1 MIYSARPSPLTATA
15 CASSLYQT
23 TRSPFPLSETC
34 RKLQTIRGC
43 PGYQQPHSW
52 TGYRCT
58 GRGFSNSATDHRRR
72 GHNPRQAL
80 YPYTRERHRNGQR
93 GRQKTGAVLRVR
105 VYPPGDRISSAAHRP
120 TLQGDRETM
129 REIQPPPCI
138 ILYRQ
143 QVDRGATQKIYIPRP
158 AVSAN
163 CRNYNELPGNYQQ
176 PAVSLSKYQQAPGR
190 GTISA
195 GSAAGD
201 RRAAARKFSRNSNGK
216 TPTGGGPGLYRNDPL
231 PALRRNTPEQQTDC
245 RGSIPKNQTLK
256 RGHPAGITGAGGFLF
271 IGI

>member
-80 YPYTRERHRNGQR
+80 YPYTRERRSNGQR
-93 GRQKTGAVLRVR
+93 GRQKTGAALHVR
-105 VYPPGDRISSAAHRP
+105 GYPRGTGSAAQP
-120 TLQGDRETM
+120 IDRRCKAILEKCA
-129 REIQPPPCI
+129 IQPPPCI
-138 ILYRQ
+138 ILYRR
-143 QVDRGATQKIYIPRP
+143 QVDRGATF
-158 AVSAN
+158 
-163 CRNYNELPGNYQQ
+163 
-176 PAVSLSKYQQAPGR
+176 
-190 GTISA
+190 
-195 GSAAGD
+195 AAD
-201 RRAAARKFSRNSNGK
+201 NS
-216 TPTGGGPGLYRNDPL
+216 
-231 PALRRNTPEQQTDC
+231 Q
-245 RGSIPKNQTLK
+245 
-256 RGHPAGITGAGGFLF
+256 
-271 IGI
+271 

>member
-1 MIYSARPSPLTATA
+1 MINSARPSLLTATA

-80 YPYTRERHRNGQR
+80 YPGETPQRAEGTTKNRRSITREG
-93 GRQKTGAVLRVR
+93 V
-105 VYPPGDRISSAAHRP
+105 PPGDRISSAAHRP

-143 QVDRGATQKIYIPRP
+143 QVDRGCNSKNIYSPPCCI
-158 AVSAN
+158 
-163 CRNYNELPGNYQQ
+163 CKLQELYRTTGQLP
-176 PAVSLSKYQQAPGR
+176 
-190 GTISA
+190 
-195 GSAAGD
+195 
-201 RRAAARKFSRNSNGK
+201 AARSKF
-216 TPTGGGPGLYRNDPL
+216 
-231 PALRRNTPEQQTDC
+231 E
-245 RGSIPKNQTLK
+245 
-256 RGHPAGITGAGGFLF
+256 
-271 IGI
+271 